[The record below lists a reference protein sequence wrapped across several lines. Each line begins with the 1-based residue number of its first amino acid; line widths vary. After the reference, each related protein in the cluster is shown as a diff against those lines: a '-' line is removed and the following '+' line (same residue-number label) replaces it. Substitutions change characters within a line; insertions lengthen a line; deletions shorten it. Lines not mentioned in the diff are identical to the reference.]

1 MTFIGV
7 DICPKQ
13 DAGLCNQLYSIIAQ
27 CLLLYNSNKNSELS
41 SVVLIGKF
49 LKSINTTD
57 FCNINEI
64 INIDKTNLYLKKYN
78 IYLIDVYNFSYQ
90 ITNIYYCI
98 DSVKINITNLFDT
111 QIKNKSLII
120 PIDYPFNKLDDVILK
135 TRPIN
140 DTMNKYID
148 IDYVYNSI
156 CNNSIKYEIK
166 NNKLLNEINTNTLT
180 LIPNFTYEQ
189 DLMFID
195 ILQNVIFNDIFLYKA
210 NHYMSNIVKK
220 NEKIN
225 CIHLRL
231 ENDAMSSW
239 SRQNNIDIN
248 KFKEIVENKY
258 ISSIEKYFDKND
270 KILVLSYDY
279 NNRVID
285 FLTQNEYN
293 FIITTKMYKERE
305 LSAITDLH
313 IGNYCNNNYIFIFES
328 SYSFTLL
335 KRILNKN
342 TNKNT
347 NKIKAIMIEY
357 MNIFSPERIYD
368 F

>member
-13 DAGLCNQLYSIIAQ
+13 DSGLCNQLYSIIAQ
-27 CLLLYNSNKNSELS
+27 CLLLYNSNTNNELS

-49 LKSINTTD
+49 LKSINTAN

-78 IYLIDVYNFSYQ
+78 IYLIDAFNFSCE
-90 ITNIYYCI
+90 IANIYYCI
-98 DSVKINITNLFDT
+98 DSIKINITNLFYR
-111 QIKNKSLII
+111 QVKNNSLII

-135 TRPIN
+135 TIPIN
-140 DTMNKYID
+140 DTMNKSIY

-156 CNNSIKYEIK
+156 CNSSVKYEIK
-166 NNKLLNEINTNTLT
+166 NNKLLNEINTNTLA

-195 ILQNVIFNDIFLYKA
+195 ILQNIIFNDIFLYKA
-210 NHYMSNIVKK
+210 NHYMSNIIKK

-239 SRQNNIDIN
+239 SRQNNINID

-285 FLTQNEYN
+285 FLTKNEYN

-305 LSAITDLH
+305 LSAIVDLH
-313 IGNYCNNNYIFIFES
+313 IGNYCNNKYIFIFES

-335 KRILNKN
+335 KRMIN
-342 TNKNT
+342 
-347 NKIKAIMIEY
+347 NKITAIMIEY
-357 MNIFSPERIYD
+357 MNIFSEEKIYN
-368 F
+368 FTK